1 MDAADATAK
10 PTFASFQRGIQVRHR
25 QLVAVLGSASAVL
38 GFVAYSNVY
47 DRLVAAFVAA
57 VLVLLAATDLE
68 RRIVPNRLVAPAI
81 PIALILRVAGHPGRL
96 VEFVLAALLAA
107 LLFLIPNLISRSLI
121 GMGDVKLAALLGAA
135 LGWAVVPALALAF
148 ISVFPFALWT
158 VVRGGIAARKST
170 LPFAPFMAFGG
181 LAILI
186 VPRLVGLGGS

>member
-1 MDAADATAK
+1 
-10 PTFASFQRGIQVRHR
+10 
-25 QLVAVLGSASAVL
+25 
-38 GFVAYSNVY
+38 
-47 DRLVAAFVAA
+47 
-57 VLVLLAATDLE
+57 
-68 RRIVPNRLVAPAI
+68 
-81 PIALILRVAGHPGRL
+81 
-96 VEFVLAALLAA
+96 
-107 LLFLIPNLISRSLI
+107 
-121 GMGDVKLAALLGAA
+121 MGDVKLAALLGAA